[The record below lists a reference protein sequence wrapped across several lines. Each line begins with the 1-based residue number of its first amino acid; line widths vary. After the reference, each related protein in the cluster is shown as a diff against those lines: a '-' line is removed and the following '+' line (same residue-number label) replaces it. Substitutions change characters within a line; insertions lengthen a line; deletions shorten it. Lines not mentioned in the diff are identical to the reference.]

1 MNLAKRKVLTL
12 TNNTTMEQICI
23 EISYREYDKA
33 QALDLKMRQALA
45 EYDKYIGKLLDK
57 YKVLEV
63 TKNGNENTL

>member
-1 MNLAKRKVLTL
+1 
-12 TNNTTMEQICI
+12 MEQICI